1 MTNEELFKHKN
12 NPKVRE
18 QIIMKNMP
26 LVKSLAWKF
35 SKNKDIYNDLVS
47 EGEIVLCRCVDKF
60 DSNRGSKFS
69 SFLYPSLKNAY
80 IKYMKE
86 CRERYENEQCFSNIS
101 IDYNYDPEANEGSLN
116 VDEEILEKLR
126 VELKNLNEKEQYIL
140 RHYYGLYGENMESL
154 QELATDWGCSRES
167 IRMYKRRTL
176 EKLRE
181 KIKDI

>member
-1 MTNEELFKHKN
+1 MTNEELFKHRN
-12 NPKVRE
+12 RPEIRE
-18 QIIMKNMP
+18 KLILKNMP
-26 LVKSLAWKF
+26 LVKSLAWRF

-60 DSNRGSKFS
+60 DPNRGYKFS
-69 SFLYPSLKNAY
+69 SFLFPSLKNAY
-80 IKYMKE
+80 VLYMKK
-86 CRERYENEQCFSNIS
+86 CRERYKKEQCFSNIS

-140 RHYYGLYGENMESL
+140 RHYYGLYGENVENL